1 MQALNVPFSYRC
13 TVPVS
18 ERCQPALL
26 RQISCKQPSRH
37 IQTHVSSSAAGLPPN
52 ADPTARP
59 VGVPETPAAADSA
72 AATTQP
78 KRNLWQKMKYF
89 FVGDKL
95 DKERLKAL
103 GMGAFAS
110 YGFISNLNY
119 GTALGI
125 SWLAFVKKY
134 GVAPTAEGQWPTFL
148 AFYAGRDTL
157 QRLSGNAALCTGG
170 LWHSCKAPSN
180 SSSHI
185 LTHAFHVQQL
195 PGSAACILKRVCAT
209 GMLLGQYQQAQPGT
223 GCLQRCWVL
232 LPG

>member
-148 AFYAGRDTL
+148 AFYAGMWAIQNFARPL
-157 QRLSGNAALCTGG
+157 RLSLALALAPAFDRVINTIGDKLHVDKKWAFGVFLVCMACLTTVTLFGTIYLLGG
-170 LWHSCKAPSN
+170 FPSN
-180 SSSHI
+180 
-185 LTHAFHVQQL
+185 TV
-195 PGSAACILKRVCAT
+195 PVSA
-209 GMLLGQYQQAQPGT
+209 
-223 GCLQRCWVL
+223 
-232 LPG
+232 